1 MNSLMPLELFFKKK
15 KKEAHFT
22 QFKDFAF
29 ALCSSIEKI

>member
-1 MNSLMPLELFFKKK
+1 MPLDLFFKKK
-15 KKEAHFT
+15 KKKEARFT

>member
-1 MNSLMPLELFFKKK
+1 MNSLMPLELFFKK